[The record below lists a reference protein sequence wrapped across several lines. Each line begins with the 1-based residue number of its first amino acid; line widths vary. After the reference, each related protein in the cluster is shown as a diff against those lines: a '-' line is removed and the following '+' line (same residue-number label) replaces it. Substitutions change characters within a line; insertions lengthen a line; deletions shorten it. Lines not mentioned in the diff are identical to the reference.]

1 MRRLGGYFSENRV
14 ENAPRIDT
22 NEHELS
28 TNFLPQRHRGG
39 RGLLGKQEGRNLTSH
54 ELHELTRIF

>member
-1 MRRLGGYFSENRV
+1 MKRLGGYFSEKRV

-28 TNFLPQRHRGG
+28 TNFSAPGARIFCHRGAEAQS
-39 RGLLGKQEGRNLTSH
+39 GKRFIRKAGT
-54 ELHELTRIF
+54 